1 MSNKF
6 LSIPLS
12 ILKNT
17 LRFLVKYSEFPIYG
31 FTPFP

>member
-6 LSIPLS
+6 LSILLS

-17 LRFLVKYSEFPIYG
+17 LRFLTKYSEFPIYG
-31 FTPFP
+31 FNPVP